1 MSIDR
6 LLCIKTLNI
15 SMEQNMNDTLN
26 SIFVRLDV
34 SLQNLSSKAIAQ
46 IIVKL
51 LYKHDGRMKKQAI
64 YDALA
69 KVNSCNH
76 LGKKDVDEIL
86 DKLSEREI
94 QHKGGDYYLSHSKKE
109 KIKKSIEESE
119 ERKKRILEKYFS
131 RLNTTSE
138 ILSAWL
144 QDASIKFF
152 EVYSEEWISD
162 LKANTK
168 RIAASEES
176 IRNLIT
182 NRTLHNKA
190 LDSEDK
196 AILPKKFFDFVNTS
210 EKDVDAY
217 LWEYGTSAFSSKLI
231 RTLHGVDQI
240 TIETFRNSHCILDTN
255 ILMFIS
261 LESRYRDAI
270 IAIEKVFQD
279 LGVKASIFYITKQE
293 YEGRIGQQKDD
304 TLKNIE
310 KLGYDIASI
319 PNDDFTNHAKDLGCR
334 TLEHFKTFFDVT
346 LKLPEYIHDKVK
358 IEILDT
364 QSIATAIETAQNNES
379 LKDKL
384 NNLFKSVVGHDK
396 SKWALKHDIGLLE
409 GAKYLRNDSLTKDE
423 KFFILSEEIS
433 VNQYSRD
440 CGFRNGLPLA
450 LRVDTLINLLA
461 VNNGGDTFD
470 AADYT
475 PLFANIIRMGLIPQ
489 EETFRQSELYQY
501 YKMNSKI
508 ANLPK
513 DTTCEIVTEMHK
525 KMMDGMKEDELLREL
540 NEMVTDGEIKA
551 SKALDQAKDDL
562 YHAQKEIEKSKNQN
576 SKLREKIKA
585 DIKEQITNKYDQE
598 TIRLKR
604 GYKRKF
610 LLFVTIFVV
619 LLVCGTLF
627 TDSIPF
633 WISLIFSLIVSVLA
647 TYLCN
652 IQTDK
657 KIVEER
663 ARKRDT
669 EINRL
674 VDEEFQRKLASIE
687 GNGY

>member
-1 MSIDR
+1 MVQS
-6 LLCIKTLNI
+6 
-15 SMEQNMNDTLN
+15 MNDTLN

-51 LYKHDGRMKKQAI
+51 LYKHGGRMKKQAI
-64 YDALA
+64 YEALA
-69 KVNSCNH
+69 NVNCCNH
-76 LGKKDVDEIL
+76 LGNRDVDEVL

-94 QHKGGDYYLSHSKKE
+94 QHKGGDYYLSQSKKE
-109 KIKKSIEESE
+109 KIKKTIEESE
-119 ERKKRILEKYFS
+119 ERRKRILEKYFS
-131 RLNTTSE
+131 RLNTNSE
-138 ILSAWL
+138 ILAAWL

-182 NRTLHNKA
+182 NRTLNNKA

-231 RTLHGVDQI
+231 RAMHGVDQI

-261 LESRYRDAI
+261 LESRYREAI

-293 YEGRIGQQKDD
+293 YEGRIGQQRDD

-334 TLEHFKTFFDVT
+334 TLDHFKIFFDVT

-364 QSIATAIETAQNNES
+364 QSIATAIEAAQNDES
-379 LKDKL
+379 LKNKL
-384 NNLFKSVVGHDK
+384 NTLFKSVVGHDK

-409 GAKYLRNDSLTKDE
+409 GARYLRNESQTKDE
-423 KFFILSEEIS
+423 KFFILSEETS
-433 VNQYSRD
+433 VNQYSRG

-470 AADYT
+470 ATDYT

-489 EETFRQSELYQY
+489 EETFKQSELYQY

-513 DTTCEIVTEMHK
+513 ETTCEIVTEMHK
-525 KMMDGMKEDELLREL
+525 KMMDGMKEEELLREL

-551 SKALDQAKDDL
+551 NKALEQAKDDL
-562 YHAQKEIEKSKNQN
+562 YHAQKEIEKNTSQN
-576 SKLREKIKA
+576 KKLLELYRT
-585 DIKEQITNKYDQE
+585 DIKNGVTKDYDRETN
-598 TIRLKR
+598 RLRKK
-604 GYKRKF
+604 YKRNIPGLIIGVIIILCVVIYFKEPVRF
-610 LLFVTIFVV
+610 LPSFILSVIASILISIGFNLF
-619 LLVCGTLF
+619 
-627 TDSIPF
+627 
-633 WISLIFSLIVSVLA
+633 A
-647 TYLCN
+647 
-652 IQTDK
+652 DK
-657 KIVEER
+657 KVINK
-663 ARKRDT
+663 RKRERETAIERLT
-669 EINRL
+669 EEKL
-674 VDEEFQRKLASIE
+674 QRKIASI
-687 GNGY
+687 

>member
-1 MSIDR
+1 MYI
-6 LLCIKTLNI
+6 
-15 SMEQNMNDTLN
+15 QNKIIMVQSMNDTLN

-51 LYKHDGRMKKQAI
+51 LYKHGGRMKKQAI
-64 YDALA
+64 YEALA
-69 KVNSCNH
+69 NVNCCNH
-76 LGKKDVDEIL
+76 LGNRDVDEVL

-94 QHKGGDYYLSHSKKE
+94 QHKGGDYYLSQSKKE
-109 KIKKSIEESE
+109 KIKKTIEESE
-119 ERKKRILEKYFS
+119 ERRKRILEKYFS
-131 RLNTTSE
+131 RLNTNSE
-138 ILSAWL
+138 ILAAWL

-182 NRTLHNKA
+182 NRTLNNKA

-231 RTLHGVDQI
+231 RAMHGVDQI

-261 LESRYRDAI
+261 LESRYREAI

-293 YEGRIGQQKDD
+293 YEGRIGQQRDD

-334 TLEHFKTFFDVT
+334 TLDHFKIFFDVT

-364 QSIATAIETAQNNES
+364 QSIATAIEAAQNDES
-379 LKDKL
+379 LKNKL
-384 NNLFKSVVGHDK
+384 NTLFKSVVGHDK

-409 GAKYLRNDSLTKDE
+409 GARYLRNESQTKDE
-423 KFFILSEEIS
+423 KFFILSEETS
-433 VNQYSRD
+433 VNQYSRG

-470 AADYT
+470 ATDYT

-489 EETFRQSELYQY
+489 EETFKQSELYQY

-513 DTTCEIVTEMHK
+513 ETTCEIVTEMHK
-525 KMMDGMKEDELLREL
+525 KMMDGMKEEELLREL

-551 SKALDQAKDDL
+551 NKALEQAKDDL
-562 YHAQKEIEKSKNQN
+562 YHAQKEIEKNTSQN
-576 SKLREKIKA
+576 KKLLELYRT
-585 DIKEQITNKYDQE
+585 DIKNGVTKDYDRETN
-598 TIRLKR
+598 RLRKK
-604 GYKRKF
+604 YKRNIPGLIIGVIIILCVVIYFKEPVRF
-610 LLFVTIFVV
+610 LPSFILSVIASILISIGFNLF
-619 LLVCGTLF
+619 
-627 TDSIPF
+627 
-633 WISLIFSLIVSVLA
+633 A
-647 TYLCN
+647 
-652 IQTDK
+652 DK
-657 KIVEER
+657 KVINK
-663 ARKRDT
+663 RKRERETAIERLT
-669 EINRL
+669 EEKL
-674 VDEEFQRKLASIE
+674 QRKIASI
-687 GNGY
+687 

>member
-1 MSIDR
+1 
-6 LLCIKTLNI
+6 
-15 SMEQNMNDTLN
+15 MEQNMNDTLN

-69 KVNSCNH
+69 NVNCCNH

-94 QHKGGDYYLSHSKKE
+94 QYKGGDYYLSQSKKE

-131 RLNTTSE
+131 RLNTNSE

-182 NRTLHNKA
+182 NRTLNNKA

-231 RTLHGVDQI
+231 RTMHGVDQI

-261 LESRYRDAI
+261 LESRYREAI

-293 YEGRIGQQKDD
+293 YEGRIGQQRDD

-396 SKWALKHDIGLLE
+396 SKWGLKHDIGLLE

-433 VNQYSRD
+433 VNQYARD

-470 AADYT
+470 AADYS

-501 YKMNSKI
+501 
-508 ANLPK
+508 
-513 DTTCEIVTEMHK
+513 
-525 KMMDGMKEDELLREL
+525 
-540 NEMVTDGEIKA
+540 
-551 SKALDQAKDDL
+551 
-562 YHAQKEIEKSKNQN
+562 
-576 SKLREKIKA
+576 
-585 DIKEQITNKYDQE
+585 
-598 TIRLKR
+598 
-604 GYKRKF
+604 
-610 LLFVTIFVV
+610 
-619 LLVCGTLF
+619 
-627 TDSIPF
+627 
-633 WISLIFSLIVSVLA
+633 
-647 TYLCN
+647 
-652 IQTDK
+652 
-657 KIVEER
+657 
-663 ARKRDT
+663 
-669 EINRL
+669 
-674 VDEEFQRKLASIE
+674 
-687 GNGY
+687 

>member
-182 NRTLHNKA
+182 NRTLNNKA

-231 RTLHGVDQI
+231 RSMHGVDQI

>member
-1 MSIDR
+1 M
-6 LLCIKTLNI
+6 
-15 SMEQNMNDTLN
+15 
-26 SIFVRLDV
+26 
-34 SLQNLSSKAIAQ
+34 
-46 IIVKL
+46 
-51 LYKHDGRMKKQAI
+51 
-64 YDALA
+64 
-69 KVNSCNH
+69 
-76 LGKKDVDEIL
+76 
-86 DKLSEREI
+86 
-94 QHKGGDYYLSHSKKE
+94 
-109 KIKKSIEESE
+109 
-119 ERKKRILEKYFS
+119 
-131 RLNTTSE
+131 
-138 ILSAWL
+138 
-144 QDASIKFF
+144 
-152 EVYSEEWISD
+152 YSEEWISD

-182 NRTLHNKA
+182 NRTLNNKA

-231 RTLHGVDQI
+231 RAMHGVDQI

-261 LESRYRDAI
+261 LESRYREAI

-293 YEGRIGQQKDD
+293 YEGRIGQQRDD

-334 TLEHFKTFFDVT
+334 TLDHFKKFFDVT

-364 QSIATAIETAQNNES
+364 QSIATAIEAAQNDES
-379 LKDKL
+379 LKNNL
-384 NNLFKSVVGHDK
+384 NSLFKSVVGHDK

-409 GAKYLRNDSLTKDE
+409 GARYLRNESQTKDE
-423 KFFILSEEIS
+423 KFFILSEETS
-433 VNQYSRD
+433 VNQYSRG

-489 EETFRQSELYQY
+489 EETFKQSELYQY

-513 DTTCEIVTEMHK
+513 ETTCEIVTEMHK
-525 KMMDGMKEDELLREL
+525 KMMDGMKEEELLREL

-551 SKALDQAKDDL
+551 NKALEQAKDDL
-562 YHAQKEIEKSKNQN
+562 YHAQKEIEKNTSQN
-576 SKLREKIKA
+576 KKLLELFRT
-585 DIKEQITNKYDQE
+585 DIKNGVTKEYDRE
-598 TIRLKR
+598 TDRLRKK
-604 GYKRKF
+604 YKRNIPGLIIGVIIILCVVIYFEEPVPF
-610 LLFVTIFVV
+610 LPSFILSVIASILISIGFNLF
-619 LLVCGTLF
+619 
-627 TDSIPF
+627 
-633 WISLIFSLIVSVLA
+633 A
-647 TYLCN
+647 
-652 IQTDK
+652 DK
-657 KIVEER
+657 KVINK
-663 ARKRDT
+663 RKRERETAIERLT
-669 EINRL
+669 EEKL
-674 VDEEFQRKLASIE
+674 QRKIASIE
-687 GNGY
+687 GNA

>member
-1 MSIDR
+1 
-6 LLCIKTLNI
+6 
-15 SMEQNMNDTLN
+15 
-26 SIFVRLDV
+26 
-34 SLQNLSSKAIAQ
+34 
-46 IIVKL
+46 
-51 LYKHDGRMKKQAI
+51 
-64 YDALA
+64 
-69 KVNSCNH
+69 
-76 LGKKDVDEIL
+76 
-86 DKLSEREI
+86 
-94 QHKGGDYYLSHSKKE
+94 
-109 KIKKSIEESE
+109 
-119 ERKKRILEKYFS
+119 
-131 RLNTTSE
+131 
-138 ILSAWL
+138 
-144 QDASIKFF
+144 
-152 EVYSEEWISD
+152 
-162 LKANTK
+162 
-168 RIAASEES
+168 
-176 IRNLIT
+176 
-182 NRTLHNKA
+182 
-190 LDSEDK
+190 
-196 AILPKKFFDFVNTS
+196 
-210 EKDVDAY
+210 
-217 LWEYGTSAFSSKLI
+217 
-231 RTLHGVDQI
+231 
-240 TIETFRNSHCILDTN
+240 
-255 ILMFIS
+255 
-261 LESRYRDAI
+261 
-270 IAIEKVFQD
+270 
-279 LGVKASIFYITKQE
+279 
-293 YEGRIGQQKDD
+293 
-304 TLKNIE
+304 
-310 KLGYDIASI
+310 
-319 PNDDFTNHAKDLGCR
+319 
-334 TLEHFKTFFDVT
+334 
-346 LKLPEYIHDKVK
+346 
-358 IEILDT
+358 
-364 QSIATAIETAQNNES
+364 
-379 LKDKL
+379 
-384 NNLFKSVVGHDK
+384 
-396 SKWALKHDIGLLE
+396 
-409 GAKYLRNDSLTKDE
+409 
-423 KFFILSEEIS
+423 
-433 VNQYSRD
+433 
-440 CGFRNGLPLA
+440 LA
-450 LRVDTLINLLA
+450 LRVNTLINLLA

>member
-182 NRTLHNKA
+182 NRTLNNKA

-231 RTLHGVDQI
+231 RTMHGVDQI

-379 LKDKL
+379 LKGKL

>member
-1 MSIDR
+1 
-6 LLCIKTLNI
+6 
-15 SMEQNMNDTLN
+15 MEQNMNDTLN

-51 LYKHDGRMKKQAI
+51 LYKHGGRMKKQAI
-64 YDALA
+64 YEALA
-69 KVNSCNH
+69 NVNCCNH
-76 LGKKDVDEIL
+76 LGKKDVYEIL

-94 QHKGGDYYLSHSKKE
+94 QHKGGYYYLSQSKNE
-109 KIKKSIEESE
+109 KIKKSIEESK

-131 RLNTTSE
+131 RLNTNSE

-182 NRTLHNKA
+182 YRTLNNKA
-190 LDSEDK
+190 IDSEDK

-231 RTLHGVDQI
+231 RTMHGVDQI

-261 LESRYRDAI
+261 LESRYREAI

-319 PNDDFTNHAKDLGCR
+319 PNDDFTNHAKSLGCR

-346 LKLPEYIHDKVK
+346 LRLPEYIHDKIK

-364 QSIATAIETAQNNES
+364 QSIATAIATAQNNES

-409 GAKYLRNDSLTKDE
+409 GAKYLRNDSLSKDE

-440 CGFRNGLPLA
+440 CGFKNGLPLA

-461 VNNGGDTFD
+461 VNNGGDTFN
-470 AADYT
+470 ASDYT

-513 DTTCEIVTEMHK
+513 DTISEIVTEMHK

-551 SKALDQAKDDL
+551 NKALDQAKDDL
-562 YHAQKEIEKSKNQN
+562 YHAQKEIENSKNQN
-576 SKLREKIKA
+576 SKLRENIKA
-585 DIKEQITNKYDQE
+585 DIKEQITNKYDKE

-604 GYKRKF
+604 RCKRKI
-610 LLFVTIFVV
+610 LLFVIFFVV
-619 LLVCGTLF
+619 LLICGILF

-633 WISLIFSLIVSVLA
+633 WITLIFSLIVSVLA
-647 TYLCN
+647 SYLFN

-657 KIVEER
+657 KIVKKR
-663 ARKRDT
+663 TRKRDT

-674 VDEEFQRKLASIE
+674 TDEEFQRKIASIE
-687 GNGY
+687 GNA

>member
-1 MSIDR
+1 MYI
-6 LLCIKTLNI
+6 
-15 SMEQNMNDTLN
+15 QNKIIMVQGMNDTLN
-26 SIFVRLDV
+26 SIFVRIDV

-51 LYKHDGRMKKQAI
+51 LYKHGGRMKKQAI
-64 YDALA
+64 YEALA
-69 KVNSCNH
+69 NVNCCNH
-76 LGKKDVDEIL
+76 LGNRDVDEIL

-94 QHKGGDYYLSHSKKE
+94 QHKGGDYYLSQSKKE

-119 ERKKRILEKYFS
+119 ERRKRILEKYFS
-131 RLNTTSE
+131 RLNTNSE
-138 ILSAWL
+138 VLSTWL
-144 QDASIKFF
+144 QDATIKFF

-168 RIAASEES
+168 RIAASEDS

-182 NRTLHNKA
+182 NRTLYNKD

-196 AILPKKFFDFVNTS
+196 GILPKKFFDFVNTS

-231 RTLHGVDQI
+231 RTMHGVDQI

-261 LESRYRDAI
+261 LESRYKEAI

-293 YEGRIGQQKDD
+293 YEGRIGQQRND

-310 KLGYDIASI
+310 NLGYDIASI

-364 QSIATAIETAQNNES
+364 QSIATAIEAAQNDES
-379 LKDKL
+379 LKNKL
-384 NNLFKSVVGHDK
+384 NTLFKSVVGHDK

-409 GAKYLRNDSLTKDE
+409 GARYLRNESQTKDE
-423 KFFILSEEIS
+423 KFFILSEETS
-433 VNQYSRD
+433 VNQYSRE

-450 LRVDTLINLLA
+450 LKVDTLINLLA
-461 VNNGGDTFD
+461 VNNGGDTFN

-489 EETFRQSELYQY
+489 EETFKQSELYQY

-513 DTTCEIVTEMHK
+513 YTTYEIVTEMHK

-551 SKALDQAKDDL
+551 NKALDQAKDDL
-562 YHAQKEIEKSKNQN
+562 YHAQKEIENSKNQN
-576 SKLREKIKA
+576 SKLRKNIKD
-585 DIKEQITNKYDQE
+585 DIKKQVTEKYDKE
-598 TIRLKR
+598 TISLKK
-604 GYKRKF
+604 GYKRKIP
-610 LLFVTIFVV
+610 LLAVFFVV
-619 LLVCGTLF
+619 LLICGAWF
-627 TDSIPF
+627 ANSIPF
-633 WISLIFSLIVSVLA
+633 WITLIFSVISSVLA

-663 ARKRDT
+663 SRKRDT

-674 VDEEFQRKLASIE
+674 TDEEFQRKIASIE
-687 GNGY
+687 GNA

>member
-182 NRTLHNKA
+182 NRTLNNKA

-231 RTLHGVDQI
+231 RTMHGVDQI

-261 LESRYRDAI
+261 LESRYREAI

-663 ARKRDT
+663 AGKRDT

>member
-182 NRTLHNKA
+182 NRTLNNKA

-231 RTLHGVDQI
+231 RTMHGVDQI

-440 CGFRNGLPLA
+440 CDFRNGLPLA

-585 DIKEQITNKYDQE
+585 DINEQITNKYDQE

-633 WISLIFSLIVSVLA
+633 WIWVILLLF
-647 TYLCN
+647 
-652 IQTDK
+652 K
-657 KIVEER
+657 
-663 ARKRDT
+663 
-669 EINRL
+669 
-674 VDEEFQRKLASIE
+674 RKL
-687 GNGY
+687 

>member
-1 MSIDR
+1 
-6 LLCIKTLNI
+6 
-15 SMEQNMNDTLN
+15 MEQNMNDTLN

-34 SLQNLSSKAIAQ
+34 SLHNLSSKAIAQ

-69 KVNSCNH
+69 NVNSCNH

-94 QHKGGDYYLSHSKKE
+94 QHKGGDYYLSQSKKE
-109 KIKKSIEESE
+109 KIKKTIEESE
-119 ERKKRILEKYFS
+119 ERRKRILEKYFS
-131 RLNTTSE
+131 RLNTNSE

-182 NRTLHNKA
+182 NRTLNNKA

-231 RTLHGVDQI
+231 RAMHGVDQI

-261 LESRYRDAI
+261 LESRYREAI

-293 YEGRIGQQKDD
+293 YEGRIGQQRDD

-334 TLEHFKTFFDVT
+334 TLDHFKKFFDVT

-364 QSIATAIETAQNNES
+364 QSIATAIEAAQNDES
-379 LKDKL
+379 LKNNL
-384 NNLFKSVVGHDK
+384 NSLFKSVVGHDK

-409 GAKYLRNDSLTKDE
+409 GARYLRNESQTKDE
-423 KFFILSEEIS
+423 KFFILSEETS
-433 VNQYSRD
+433 VNQYSRG

-489 EETFRQSELYQY
+489 EETFKQSELYQY

-513 DTTCEIVTEMHK
+513 ETTCEIVTEMHK
-525 KMMDGMKEDELLREL
+525 KMMDGMKEEELLREL

-551 SKALDQAKDDL
+551 NKALEQAKDDL
-562 YHAQKEIEKSKNQN
+562 YHAQKEIEKNTSQN
-576 SKLREKIKA
+576 KKLLELFRT
-585 DIKEQITNKYDQE
+585 DIKNGVTKEYDRE
-598 TIRLKR
+598 TDRLRKK
-604 GYKRKF
+604 YKRNIPGLIIGVIIILCVVIYFEEPVPF
-610 LLFVTIFVV
+610 LPSFILSVIASILISIGFNLF
-619 LLVCGTLF
+619 
-627 TDSIPF
+627 
-633 WISLIFSLIVSVLA
+633 A
-647 TYLCN
+647 
-652 IQTDK
+652 DK
-657 KIVEER
+657 KVINK
-663 ARKRDT
+663 RKRERETAIERLT
-669 EINRL
+669 EEKL
-674 VDEEFQRKLASIE
+674 QRKIASIE
-687 GNGY
+687 GNA

>member
-1 MSIDR
+1 
-6 LLCIKTLNI
+6 
-15 SMEQNMNDTLN
+15 MEQNMNDTLN

-69 KVNSCNH
+69 NVNNCNH

-94 QHKGGDYYLSHSKKE
+94 QHKGGDYYLSQSKKE

-119 ERKKRILEKYFS
+119 ERRRRILEKYFS
-131 RLNTTSE
+131 RLNTNSE

-176 IRNLIT
+176 IRKLIT
-182 NRTLHNKA
+182 NRTLNNKA

-231 RTLHGVDQI
+231 RTMHGVDQI

-261 LESRYRDAI
+261 LKSRYRDAI

-304 TLKNIE
+304 TLKNLE

-334 TLEHFKTFFDVT
+334 TLEHFKKFFDVT

-364 QSIATAIETAQNNES
+364 QSIATAIEIAQNNES

-513 DTTCEIVTEMHK
+513 ETTCEIVTEMHK

-551 SKALDQAKDDL
+551 NKALDQANDEL
-562 YHAQKEIEKSKNQN
+562 YHARREIENSKNQN
-576 SKLREKIKA
+576 TKLRA
-585 DIKEQITNKYDQE
+585 NIKEGIKNRKTKEYDAE
-598 TIRLKR
+598 TRRLKK
-604 GYKRKF
+604 GYKRKIPCF
-610 LLFVTIFVV
+610 IVWFVV
-619 LLVCGTLF
+619 LLVIAYFVKGEV
-627 TDSIPF
+627 PF
-633 WISLIFSLIVSVLA
+633 GITIVFSFIVSVLA
-647 TYLCN
+647 TYFCN
-652 IQTDK
+652 IHSDK
-657 KIVEER
+657 KVVEER
-663 ARKRDT
+663 NRKRDT

-674 VDEEFQRKLASIE
+674 TDEEFQRKMASIE
-687 GNGY
+687 ENA

>member
-1 MSIDR
+1 
-6 LLCIKTLNI
+6 
-15 SMEQNMNDTLN
+15 MNDTLN

-69 KVNSCNH
+69 NVNNCNH

-94 QHKGGDYYLSHSKKE
+94 QHKGGDYYLSQSKKE

-119 ERKKRILEKYFS
+119 ERRRRILEKYFS
-131 RLNTTSE
+131 RLNTNSE

-176 IRNLIT
+176 IRKLIT
-182 NRTLHNKA
+182 NRTLNNKA

-231 RTLHGVDQI
+231 RTMHGVDQI

-261 LESRYRDAI
+261 LKSRYRDAI

-304 TLKNIE
+304 TLKNLE

-334 TLEHFKTFFDVT
+334 TLEHFKKFFDVT

-364 QSIATAIETAQNNES
+364 QSIATAIEIAQNNES

-513 DTTCEIVTEMHK
+513 ETTCEIVTEMHK

-551 SKALDQAKDDL
+551 NKALDQANDEL
-562 YHAQKEIEKSKNQN
+562 YHARREIENSKNQN
-576 SKLREKIKA
+576 TKLRTN
-585 DIKEQITNKYDQE
+585 IKEGIKNRKTKEYDAE
-598 TIRLKR
+598 TRRLKK
-604 GYKRKF
+604 GYKRKIPCF
-610 LLFVTIFVV
+610 IVWFVV
-619 LLVCGTLF
+619 LLVIAYFVKGEV
-627 TDSIPF
+627 PF
-633 WISLIFSLIVSVLA
+633 GITIVFSFIVSVLA
-647 TYLCN
+647 TYFCN
-652 IQTDK
+652 IHSDK
-657 KIVEER
+657 KVVEER
-663 ARKRDT
+663 NRKRDT

-674 VDEEFQRKLASIE
+674 TDEEFQRKMASIE
-687 GNGY
+687 ENA

>member
-182 NRTLHNKA
+182 NRTLNNKA

-231 RTLHGVDQI
+231 RTMHGVDQI

-663 ARKRDT
+663 AGKRDT

>member
-1 MSIDR
+1 
-6 LLCIKTLNI
+6 
-15 SMEQNMNDTLN
+15 MEQNMNDTLN

-34 SLQNLSSKAIAQ
+34 SLHNLSSKAIAQ

-69 KVNSCNH
+69 NVNSCNH
-76 LGKKDVDEIL
+76 LEKKDVDEIL

-94 QHKGGDYYLSHSKKE
+94 QHKGGDYYLSQSKKE
-109 KIKKSIEESE
+109 KIKKTIEESE
-119 ERKKRILEKYFS
+119 ERRKRILEKYFS
-131 RLNTTSE
+131 RLNTNSE

-144 QDASIKFF
+144 QDASIQFF

-182 NRTLHNKA
+182 NRTLNNKA

-231 RTLHGVDQI
+231 RAMHGVDQI

-261 LESRYRDAI
+261 LESRYREAI

-279 LGVKASIFYITKQE
+279 LGVKASFFYITKQE
-293 YEGRIGQQKDD
+293 YEGRIGQQRDD

-334 TLEHFKTFFDVT
+334 TLDHFKKFFDVT

-364 QSIATAIETAQNNES
+364 QSIATAIEAAQNDES
-379 LKDKL
+379 LKNNL
-384 NNLFKSVVGHDK
+384 NSLFKSVVGHDK

-409 GAKYLRNDSLTKDE
+409 GARYLRNESQTKDE
-423 KFFILSEEIS
+423 KFFILSEETS
-433 VNQYSRD
+433 VNQYSRG

-489 EETFRQSELYQY
+489 EETFKQSELYQY

-513 DTTCEIVTEMHK
+513 ETTCEIVTEMHK
-525 KMMDGMKEDELLREL
+525 KMMDGMKEEELLREL

-551 SKALDQAKDDL
+551 NKALEQAKDDL
-562 YHAQKEIEKSKNQN
+562 YHAQKEIEKNTSQN
-576 SKLREKIKA
+576 KKLLELFRT
-585 DIKEQITNKYDQE
+585 DIKNGVTKEYDRE
-598 TIRLKR
+598 TDRLRKK
-604 GYKRKF
+604 YKRNIPGLIIGVIIILCVVIYFEEPVPF
-610 LLFVTIFVV
+610 LPSFILSVIASILISIGFNLF
-619 LLVCGTLF
+619 
-627 TDSIPF
+627 
-633 WISLIFSLIVSVLA
+633 A
-647 TYLCN
+647 
-652 IQTDK
+652 DK
-657 KIVEER
+657 KVINK
-663 ARKRDT
+663 RKRERETAIERLT
-669 EINRL
+669 EEKL
-674 VDEEFQRKLASIE
+674 QRKIASIE
-687 GNGY
+687 GNA

>member
-182 NRTLHNKA
+182 NRTLNNKA

-231 RTLHGVDQI
+231 RTMHGVDQI

>member
-182 NRTLHNKA
+182 NRTLNNKA

-231 RTLHGVDQI
+231 RTMHGVDQI

-663 ARKRDT
+663 AGKRDT

-674 VDEEFQRKLASIE
+674 VDEEFQRKLASID

>member
-15 SMEQNMNDTLN
+15 NMEQNMNDTLN

-46 IIVKL
+46 IIIKL

-94 QHKGGDYYLSHSKKE
+94 QHKGGDYYLSQSKKE

-152 EVYSEEWISD
+152 EVYSDEWISD

-182 NRTLHNKA
+182 NRTLNNKA

-231 RTLHGVDQI
+231 RTMHGVDQI

-293 YEGRIGQQKDD
+293 YEGRIGQQKED

-384 NNLFKSVVGHDK
+384 NNLFKSIVGHDK

-433 VNQYSRD
+433 VNQYSRN

-461 VNNGGDTFD
+461 VNNGGETFD

-513 DTTCEIVTEMHK
+513 DTTYEIVTEMHK

-551 SKALDQAKDDL
+551 NKALDQAKDDL

-604 GYKRKF
+604 GYKRKI

-652 IQTDK
+652 IQTGK
-657 KIVEER
+657 KIVKER

-687 GNGY
+687 GNVY

>member
-1 MSIDR
+1 
-6 LLCIKTLNI
+6 
-15 SMEQNMNDTLN
+15 MNDTLN

-69 KVNSCNH
+69 NVNNCNH

-94 QHKGGDYYLSHSKKE
+94 QHKGGDYYLSQSKKE

-119 ERKKRILEKYFS
+119 ERRRRILEKYFS
-131 RLNTTSE
+131 RLNTNSE

-176 IRNLIT
+176 IRKLIT
-182 NRTLHNKA
+182 NRTLNNKA

-231 RTLHGVDQI
+231 RTMHGVDQI

-261 LESRYRDAI
+261 LKSRYRDAI

-304 TLKNIE
+304 TLKNLE

-334 TLEHFKTFFDVT
+334 TLEHFKKFFDVT

-364 QSIATAIETAQNNES
+364 QSIATAIEIAQNNES

-513 DTTCEIVTEMHK
+513 ETTCEIVTEMHK

-551 SKALDQAKDDL
+551 NKALDQANDEL
-562 YHAQKEIEKSKNQN
+562 YHARREIENSKNQN
-576 SKLREKIKA
+576 TKLRA
-585 DIKEQITNKYDQE
+585 NIKEGIKNRKTKEYDAE
-598 TIRLKR
+598 TRRLKK
-604 GYKRKF
+604 GYKRKIPCF
-610 LLFVTIFVV
+610 IVWFVV
-619 LLVCGTLF
+619 LLVIAYFVKGEV
-627 TDSIPF
+627 PF
-633 WISLIFSLIVSVLA
+633 GITIVFSFIVSVLA
-647 TYLCN
+647 TYFCN
-652 IQTDK
+652 IHSDK
-657 KIVEER
+657 KVVEER
-663 ARKRDT
+663 NRKRDT

-674 VDEEFQRKLASIE
+674 TDEEFQRKMASIE
-687 GNGY
+687 ENA